1 MGKLS
6 NLLGVTVGACA
17 LVTLLAVG
25 VLRIEVQ
32 PAFLLIRNIFIAA
45 LGGQAPGLS
54 YGGAGDGNTLK
65 CDFDSGVCEAK
76 P

>member
-54 YGGAGDGNTLK
+54 YGAGEGNALK
-65 CDFDSGVCEAK
+65 CDFDSGVCEAN

>member
-17 LVTLLAVG
+17 LVTLLGAG
-25 VLRIEVQ
+25 VLKIEVQ
-32 PAFLLIRNIFIAA
+32 PAFRLIQNIFMAA
-45 LGGQAPGLS
+45 LGGQPARFEPAS
-54 YGGAGDGNTLK
+54 DSEGGLK